1 MTKMYLVLQCEKCN
15 RYLLAV
21 SSNKSRSCPYCGKR
35 IAVGKAKVL
44 ASSGDAKEA
53 RESLQKLK
61 FRGESDEP
69 SMGTALR

>member
-1 MTKMYLVLQCEKCN
+1 MTKTYLVLQCEKCS

-35 IAVGKAKVL
+35 IAVGKARVL
-44 ASSGDAKEA
+44 ASSDDAKAA

-61 FRGESDEP
+61 FRGESGEP
-69 SMGTALR
+69 SIDTALR